1 VKTRIIVNGL
11 EHIPIRDQ
19 VQVLC
24 EQSVMCID
32 ENMPRVA
39 GWDLGEEI
47 IRVANEYGRSVL
59 GHLRMEKNLGSL
71 RHARYSFNTEM
82 SKCGN
87 CPGIEISWNEIATSF
102 S

>member
-32 ENMPRVA
+32 KNVPRVA

-59 GHLRMEKNLGSL
+59 RHLRMEKNLGRL
-71 RHARYSFNTEM
+71 RHARYSFNTEV

-87 CPGIEISWNEIATSF
+87 RPGIEISWNEIATSF